1 MDYPSPAG
9 GGPQALRG
17 RRAECAALDAVVAAV
32 REGGSRALVLRGE
45 PGVGKSALL
54 DHAVAAAGDMMVLR
68 AGGVESEM
76 ELPFASLHQLCA
88 PVLDRLDRLPAPQRD
103 ALCIVFGL
111 AAGPPPDQFLVG
123 LAVLGLLSEVAE
135 ERPLLCA
142 VDDAQWLDRASAR
155 TLGFVARRVR
165 AEPVGLL
172 FGARDPGDA
181 LAGLEEM
188 TVGGLRLAD
197 ARALLRSVVRFTL
210 DERVGD
216 RIVAETRGNPLA
228 LLELPRG
235 LSAAQ
240 LAGGFGLLDAA
251 SVPVRVEASYRTRLA
266 ELPGETTRLL
276 TVAAAESVGDPLV
289 VWRAAASL
297 GIDVGAAA
305 AAETEDL
312 LTIGERVTFR
322 HPLVRSAVYRSAP
335 AEARRAAHLALAEV
349 IDVGVDPDRRAW
361 HLAAAAVGPDEAVA
375 LELEA
380 SAGRAQARG
389 GLSAAA
395 AFLSRSVALTA
406 EPGRRADRALA
417 AAEASLRAGAFDEAM
432 ALLVT
437 AESEPLDAFQ
447 VVRVELLRAE
457 AVFAR
462 SRGGDGAALL
472 LGAARAL
479 EGFDPRL
486 ARETYLDAWSAALFA
501 GALAGEGGSMLEVS
515 RAARVAV
522 QPIGA
527 PRASDALLD
536 AFALLYVEGRA
547 VAVPALARAARA
559 FTASGAA
566 EPDEVLR
573 WGWLATAAAA
583 TCWDFETCLAAATR
597 GVQTARAAGALE
609 VLGVS
614 VNVLTQAVTLAGELG
629 QAELLVAEAD
639 AVTEATGTRVA
650 PYGAL
655 VLAGFRGR
663 DVSESFGLIDTVVS
677 EASAGGQGT
686 AVQYARWSRSLLL
699 NSLGRFDEALISA
712 REAADDT
719 PELFVSTWAL
729 SELIEAAVHTGD
741 LDVASESLS
750 RLAARAEPFTDDWAI
765 GLHARAAAQL
775 APPDEAPA
783 LYASALEAFSRARLR
798 PDAARTLLL
807 QGESLRRAGRRADA
821 REPLREAHAE
831 FLAMGMDAFA
841 DRARRELVATG
852 ERVRRRET
860 TERHD
865 ELTPQE
871 LQIASLARDGLSNP
885 EIGSRLFLSP
895 RTVEWHMRKVF
906 TKLNITSRRALLE
919 ALPTDEP
926 VA

>member
-1 MDYPSPAG
+1 
-9 GGPQALRG
+9 L
-17 RRAECAALDAVVAAV
+17 VAAV
-32 REGGSRALVLRGE
+32 REGASRALVLRGE
-45 PGVGKSALL
+45 AGVGKSALL
-54 DHAVAAAGDMMVLR
+54 EHAVAAASDMMVLR

-76 ELPFASLHQLCA
+76 ELAFASLHQLCA
-88 PVLDRLDRLPAPQRD
+88 PVLDRLDRLPYPQRD

-111 AAGPPPDQFLVG
+111 TGGPAPDRFLVG

-172 FGARDPGDA
+172 FGARELGDA
-181 LAGLEEM
+181 WSGLDELE
-188 TVGGLRLAD
+188 VGGLRPAD
-197 ARALLRSVVRFTL
+197 ARALLASVVRFTL

-240 LAGGFGLLDAA
+240 LAGGFGLLDA
-251 SVPVRVEASYRTRLA
+251 SSLPGRVEASYRTRLA
-266 ELPGETTRLL
+266 ELPAETARLL

-289 VWRAAASL
+289 VWRAAARL

-312 LTIGERVTFR
+312 LSIDERVVFR

-335 AEARRAAHLALAEV
+335 AEERRAAHVALAEV
-349 IDVGVDPDRRAW
+349 MDVGVDPDRRAW
-361 HLAAAAVGPDEAVA
+361 HLAAAALGPDEAVA
-375 LELEA
+375 AELEA

-395 AFLSRSVALTA
+395 AFLARSVALTA
-406 EPGRRADRALA
+406 DPGRRGDRALA
-417 AAEASLRAGAFDEAM
+417 AADASLRAGALDDAL
-432 ALLVT
+432 ALLAT
-437 AESEPLDAFQ
+437 AESDPLDAFQ

-462 SRGGDGAALL
+462 SRGGDGASLL
-472 LGAARAL
+472 LHAARGL

-501 GALAGEGGSMLEVS
+501 GALAGEGASMLEVS

-522 QPIGA
+522 RPVGP

-536 AFALLYVEGRA
+536 AFALLFTEGRA
-547 VAVPALARAARA
+547 AGVPALTHAARA
-559 FTASGAA
+559 FTAVGAA

-583 TCWDFETCLAAATR
+583 TCWDFDTCLAAAAR
-597 GVQTARAAGALE
+597 GVQTARDTGALA
-609 VLGVS
+609 VLAVS
-614 VNVLTQAVTLAGELG
+614 VNVLTQAVTLAGDLA

-655 VLAGFRGR
+655 VLAGYRGT
-663 DVSESFGLIDTVVS
+663 DSFTLIDDVLAES
-677 EASAGGQGT
+677 QAGGQGT
-686 AVQYARWSRSLLL
+686 AVQYARWSRSILL
-699 NSLGRFDEALISA
+699 NGLGRFDEALVAA

-729 SELIEAAVHTGD
+729 SELVEAAAHAGD
-741 LDVASESLS
+741 TVVANEALS
-750 RLAARAEPFTDDWAI
+750 RLGARAAPLTDDWAI

-775 APPDEAPA
+775 AEPDEARRLYELAIAA
-783 LYASALEAFSRARLR
+783 LSRTRLR
-798 PDAARTLLL
+798 PEVARTLLL
-807 QGESLRRAGRRADA
+807 QGEHLRRSGQRSSA
-821 REPLREAHAE
+821 RDPLRAAHAE
-831 FLAMGMDAFA
+831 FTTMSMDGFA

-860 TERHD
+860 PDHSET
-865 ELTPQE
+865 LTAQE
-871 LQIASLARDGLSNP
+871 LQIATLARDGLSNP

-906 TKLNITSRRALLE
+906 AKLDITSRRALHDV
-919 ALPTDEP
+919 LPAEEP